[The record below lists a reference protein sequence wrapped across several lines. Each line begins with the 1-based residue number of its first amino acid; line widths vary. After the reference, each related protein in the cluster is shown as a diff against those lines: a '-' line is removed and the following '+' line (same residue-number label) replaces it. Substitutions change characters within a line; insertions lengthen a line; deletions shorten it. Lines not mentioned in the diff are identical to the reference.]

1 MGTPR
6 IRRLDFRA
14 EQTWCAVASKNV
26 TGTAIDSLIVLK
38 ADRCVCVCVKAPF
51 CELTGLETWGLWKG
65 HCLLLGLTPHS
76 AALLALAELGSWK
89 QRPSGLQTPEYLLSG
104 PLQKKFSNPGSRSM
118 EQSPEMDPQIRGE
131 RKGSSASDWVSVWK
145 EVNLDSYRTPCA
157 KINPK

>member
-76 AALLALAELGSWK
+76 AALLALAELGSWSRGHLACK
-89 QRPSGLQTPEYLLSG
+89 PQSIYYLALYRRSFPTPEAG
-104 PLQKKFSNPGSRSM
+104 QWNRVQKWTRKHVGKGKALQPATGCLCGKK
-118 EQSPEMDPQIRGE
+118 
-131 RKGSSASDWVSVWK
+131 
-145 EVNLDSYRTPCA
+145 
-157 KINPK
+157 